1 MKDHVPTLTSSPLD
15 ETKIRTFSAHC
26 VQTFFNQLQ
35 TQLEQPW
42 TLATMAHKCGLAR
55 NQFAIICRQL
65 TDQSPIEYLNSCRI
79 AKAEHLLETKRE
91 MKLSQIAN
99 ACGFRSSQYF
109 STIFKQAKGLKPSD
123 YRRLSFM
130 PVHPLNQK

>member
-1 MKDHVPTLTSSPLD
+1 MKDHVPTVPSSPLNGI
-15 ETKIRTFSAHC
+15 KVKTFSAHC
-26 VQTFFNQLQ
+26 VQTFFNQLSA
-35 TQLEQPW
+35 QLEQPW
-42 TLATMAHKCGLAR
+42 TLEKMAHKCGLAR

-79 AKAEHLLETKRE
+79 AQAEHLLETRRD
-91 MKLSQIAN
+91 MNLSQIAN

-109 STIFKQAKGLKPSD
+109 STIFKQAKGLNPSA